1 MRQSRR
7 VPETERPRS
16 LPGHAAD
23 PGATG
28 LHYVAERRDMIRYS
42 EFFPPEEGLANRQC
56 RRAGKA
62 MCKTTTARLKCSGM
76 RWDADNAD
84 PGAAGLAGLEQS
96 DQWKLYWQTRLK
108 PTG

>member
-1 MRQSRR
+1 
-7 VPETERPRS
+7 
-16 LPGHAAD
+16 
-23 PGATG
+23 
-28 LHYVAERRDMIRYS
+28 MIRYP
-42 EFFPPEEGLANRQC
+42 EFSPPEEGLANRQS

-62 MCKTTTARLKCSGM
+62 MCKTTTARLKRCGM

-84 PGAAGLAGLEQS
+84 ALMALAGLEQS